1 MDNIEIHDYDVKYDV
16 HKIRLKTLRIWRGRA
31 IAGRMHCPAAGSF

>member
-1 MDNIEIHDYDVKYDV
+1 MDNIEIHDYDFEYDV
-16 HKIRLKTLRIWRGRA
+16 DKIRLKTLRIWRGRA